1 MGCWIITWFSNTN
14 SGNDQIFRFYCSFS
28 LVLIA
33 LSSYTLVSFCHCRAK
48 VVLWAGKQLRTGR
61 LNVSWWVLL
70 LICRLWRR
78 GSFTRYGV
86 DFAIPFSDR
95 LNRLTLGTGA
105 GTSSG
110 TGTGHGNKDWPGV
123 KYPRWGALPL
133 RLVLGYGS
141 YLLLIVLSSSFSLGM
156 SGTATGRDPLI
167 DPGFV
172 SSFADG
178 WETTFV
184 NWVVGVEIAK
194 IFRKT
199 SEIGRWSMFSAL
211 LL

>member
-1 MGCWIITWFSNTN
+1 M
-14 SGNDQIFRFYCSFS
+14 
-28 LVLIA
+28 LIA
-33 LSSYTLVSFCHCRAK
+33 LSSNTLVSFCHCRAK
-48 VVLWAGKQLRTGR
+48 VLRWAGKESRTGR

-70 LICRLWRR
+70 LICRIWQR

-133 RLVLGYGS
+133 RLVRGYGS
-141 YLLLIVLSSSFSLGM
+141 YLLLIVLSSSFGLGM
-156 SGTATGRDPLI
+156 SSTATGRDPLI
-167 DPGFV
+167 DTGFAT
-172 SSFADG
+172 SFADG

-184 NWVVGVEIAK
+184 N
-194 IFRKT
+194 
-199 SEIGRWSMFSAL
+199 
-211 LL
+211 